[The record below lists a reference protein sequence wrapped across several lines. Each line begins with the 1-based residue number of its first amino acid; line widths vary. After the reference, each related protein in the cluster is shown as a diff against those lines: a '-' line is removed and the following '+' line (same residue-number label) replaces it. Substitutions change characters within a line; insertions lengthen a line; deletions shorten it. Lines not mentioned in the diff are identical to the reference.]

1 LSDDNQRTYREVQAF
16 FRLPSIAL
24 VEKDLIVV
32 RAIAALATI
41 DASPFQLVFG
51 GGTALARAHK
61 VVRRMSED
69 VGHPLIVARKGQKW
83 AVFLHDKPCRNGEL
97 YGNHDGRVFR
107 QADRSRS
114 VPLCVPE
121 GQLVSSGRIGNGHRN
136 PGRDAGGLPAL
147 AGLYQVLDREDV
159 GGRLSRPGCCR
170 WLIGIPGRAASGS
183 LACGR
188 FGSPGTKRSTIAEL
202 R

>member
-121 GQLVSSGRIGNGHRN
+121 GQLVSSGPTAEPITKGGKVVSRRFPEVWVAAADELIEVAVESPC
-136 PGRDAGGLPAL
+136 PGL
-147 AGLYQVLDREDV
+147 E
-159 GGRLSRPGCCR
+159 
-170 WLIGIPGRAASGS
+170 
-183 LACGR
+183 
-188 FGSPGTKRSTIAEL
+188 
-202 R
+202 